1 MGVARKLSYSLSGVH
16 MVQSEGEVLRIAAG
30 FEV

>member
-1 MGVARKLSYSLSGVH
+1 MGVARKLSYSLSGVY
-16 MVQSEGEVLRIAAG
+16 VKQSEGEVLRIAAG